1 METQYF
7 VWKDPNCNGVNPE
20 WVQLTRKQYL
30 ALVNDPKNSHR
41 HFARLLSGGCEEAGI
56 LVMEATE
63 RVYKECEEARLREK
77 YLREIG
83 EEYRDSVV
91 SLNAP
96 VPDCEDLL
104 FEDIVS
110 DPNIDTAA
118 EAIHQMDLVKLR
130 AALDKLTPEE
140 LELINA
146 VFLNNPDRRGERAI
160 AKELDV
166 PLMTFNCRKRRIL
179 EKLK

>member
-41 HFARLLSGGCEEAGI
+41 HFARLLSGDCEEAGI

-83 EEYRDSVV
+83 EEYRESVV

-96 VPDCEDLL
+96 VPDCEDWL

-118 EAIHQMDLVKLR
+118 EAIHQVDLVKLR

-140 LELINA
+140 LEIINA
-146 VFLNNPDRRGERAI
+146 LFLENPDRRGERAI
-160 AKELDV
+160 AKDLGI
-166 PLMTFNCRKRRIL
+166 PRMTLCDRKRKIL
-179 EKLK
+179 KKLK

>member
-20 WVQLTRKQYL
+20 WIQLTRKQYL

-41 HFARLLSGGCEEAGI
+41 HFARLLSGDCEEAGI

-140 LELINA
+140 LEIINA
-146 VFLNNPDRRGERAI
+146 LFLENHNKCGEREI
-160 AKELDV
+160 AKRLG
-166 PLMTFNCRKRRIL
+166 LAQKTLNYRKKKIL
-179 EKLK
+179 KKL